1 MMVAIEIVGELLFLI
16 LNKVMQCQISIA
28 GVCGVSIAVD
38 LCSNGVIAQS
48 VLSSFPIPLLL
59 IRSLWIIY
67 GDSCWMAFHDLNY
80 FFRERDGWLTTT
92 AMVIKICV
100 AHYNVP

>member
-16 LNKVMQCQISIA
+16 LNKVMQYQISIA

-48 VLSSFPIPLLL
+48 ALSSFPIPLLL
-59 IRSLWIIY
+59 IRTLTLWII
-67 GDSCWMAFHDLNY
+67 DSC
-80 FFRERDGWLTTT
+80 
-92 AMVIKICV
+92 
-100 AHYNVP
+100 